1 MSLGSYSS
9 ITKLNSSH
17 YSNYFILPLPMAIK
31 LKIDQK
37 QKKLI
42 TLQRGSWQTE
52 SRNEKSEK

>member
-42 TLQRGSWQTE
+42 TLQRGLWQTE
-52 SRNEKSEK
+52 SRN